1 MPTSSR
7 SCSSVQLTMNSE
19 IVCQVLEV
27 LEDLLLVSYRTNNKV
42 FQGVLLD
49 ATRRLVVFQ
58 GVLLDAT
65 RRLVIFQGV
74 LLDATRRLVI
84 FQGVLLDATCR

>member
-1 MPTSSR
+1 
-7 SCSSVQLTMNSE
+7 MNSE

-49 ATRRLVVFQ
+49 ATRRLVVF
-58 GVLLDAT
+58 
-65 RRLVIFQGV
+65 
-74 LLDATRRLVI
+74 
-84 FQGVLLDATCR
+84 

>member
-1 MPTSSR
+1 
-7 SCSSVQLTMNSE
+7 MNSE

-58 GVLLDAT
+58 GVLLGENTFMWGFSIRFGWDAT
-65 RRLVIFQGV
+65 F
-74 LLDATRRLVI
+74 
-84 FQGVLLDATCR
+84 

>member
-49 ATRRLVVFQ
+49 ATRR
-58 GVLLDAT
+58 
-65 RRLVIFQGV
+65 
-74 LLDATRRLVI
+74 
-84 FQGVLLDATCR
+84 